1 MQDDISFDILDIM
14 FCKPPEN
21 LGVPTLQA
29 PINSSI
35 FTYLNLIKSIRS
47 NYEIRIIII
56 IIEVRSLKNLNPEG
70 HNQTI

>member
-1 MQDDISFDILDIM
+1 MQDDISFDTLDIM
-14 FCKPPEN
+14 FCKPPGE
-21 LGVPTLQA
+21 LGVLILQA

-56 IIEVRSLKNLNPEG
+56 IIAVR
-70 HNQTI
+70 